1 MANMEKGV
9 FHSSIMNIFQLIGEL
24 LSESDNVEV
33 DLMEYGKIQ
42 SMNGQIM
49 YAPMNK
55 LKPGG
60 F

>member
-33 DLMEYGKIQ
+33 DLMEYGKI
-42 SMNGQIM
+42 
-49 YAPMNK
+49 
-55 LKPGG
+55 
-60 F
+60 